1 MPSYLHFTNLFLVNI
16 LKQRNHVCL
25 QLSLGSH
32 FLTSCNFSLHFFAC
46 FPFSW
51 FFCIATFCFTV
62 SSNPSISLQTFS
74 SVVFILSF
82 LSILSTSLFSYQF
95 LQAFLH
101 YLLCSFLSLSHQS
114 LSLFCISVNFC
125 LDPVDFSTQ
134 PLCILHPQLTSQ
146 SHTHTFLWSWMTQSP
161 FTSPKQLPLTTDSPS
176 WVYFLRK
183 STKKSR
189 REENQRFLLFSQGRQ
204 KSLTLL
210 LSFICWLVM
219 NKEHTC

>member
-32 FLTSCNFSLHFFAC
+32 FLTSYNFSLHFFAC

-146 SHTHTFLWSWMTQSP
+146 SHI
-161 FTSPKQLPLTTDSPS
+161 
-176 WVYFLRK
+176 
-183 STKKSR
+183 
-189 REENQRFLLFSQGRQ
+189 
-204 KSLTLL
+204 
-210 LSFICWLVM
+210 LSFEAEWHSHHLHLQNNFPSPQILPPGFISFAKVQK
-219 NKEHTC
+219 NHVGRKIRDFYFFLKGGKNH